1 MKEAKTIVE
10 HHLCCLKVGVSATAQ
25 AIFDRLNKFFEKH
38 GLDWTKCKSVT
49 TDGAALM
56 QGSTNGVI
64 RKIKNVS
71 PECVSNHCMIHREV
85 LVLKGTHRGMH
96 NFRVHG
102 VQVDIN
108 A

>member
-1 MKEAKTIVE
+1 MCVVSLPMKEAKTIVE

-64 RKIKNVS
+64 QKIKNVS
-71 PECVSNHCMIHREV
+71 PECVSNHCMIH
-85 LVLKGTHRGMH
+85 
-96 NFRVHG
+96 
-102 VQVDIN
+102 
-108 A
+108 